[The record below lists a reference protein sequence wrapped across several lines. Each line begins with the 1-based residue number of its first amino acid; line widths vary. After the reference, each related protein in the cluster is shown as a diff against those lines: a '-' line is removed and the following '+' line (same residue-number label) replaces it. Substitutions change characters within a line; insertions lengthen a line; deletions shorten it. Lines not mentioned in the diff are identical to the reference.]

1 MNTTEF
7 LEELEKSYA
16 SNLAISKR
24 KNADYA
30 GEGDPFKNFKLCEMM
45 GICSVEKGI
54 MVRMCDKMS
63 RIATLLDKNESVLD
77 EKVEDT
83 CADLSNYSM
92 ILKVYLQNKLDKT
105 R

>member
-1 MNTTEF
+1 MNTQQFIEA
-7 LEELEKSYA
+7 LEKSYTK
-16 SNLAISKR
+16 NLDISKK

-30 GEGDPFKNFKLCEMM
+30 GIGDPFKNFKLCEMM

-77 EKVEDT
+77 ERVEDT
-83 CADLSNYSM
+83 CADLANYAM
-92 ILKVYLQNKLDKT
+92 ILKVYLEQKNG
-105 R
+105 